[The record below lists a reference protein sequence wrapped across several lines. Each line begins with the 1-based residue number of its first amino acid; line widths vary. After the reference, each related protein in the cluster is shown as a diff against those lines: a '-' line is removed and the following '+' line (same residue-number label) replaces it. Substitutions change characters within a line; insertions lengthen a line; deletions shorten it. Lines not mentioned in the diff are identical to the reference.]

1 MEKAMLAAAYI
12 LLAGLLV
19 PMPSFAARKLKSDA
33 PMSHSFKRPTGSF
46 NNLRRQVSEKVLDKA
61 VGIV

>member
-1 MEKAMLAAAYI
+1 MKKAMLATVCI

-19 PMPSFAARKLKSDA
+19 PMPSFAPKKLKSDA
-33 PMSHSFKRPTGSF
+33 PTSHSFKQPTGSF